1 MKQNLK
7 ERVNGKNGITLIAL
21 VITIIVLLILA
32 GVTIA
37 TLTGDNGILTKAQS
51 AKKAS
56 TDAEIEEKV
65 KLAVIASKINESNTV
80 DTDELTTEMNNQFGN
95 DGWEKTEIDENTWKV
110 TVNGKSYKIDLTT
123 GTIEKVTGIIV
134 SSNPSKVLAGKN
146 VTITATLEEIDKTG
160 DISFTVGGV
169 SATISNVNQTEN
181 GATATVT
188 IAEDATGNIEIEG
201 KLDEE
206 HKSKCTIKV
215 IQDVTKAV
223 VDSNLANVEIE
234 STLNIA
240 SCITNKENIEE
251 FTITNVTGNATKE
264 NDKTIKGTG
273 AAEETAT
280 VTITGETTG
289 KTKDITI
296 AVKKAEVLGVGSYV
310 NYSVDYDNVG
320 TTSNGTYIPKDEYAG
335 KWRILDLGAQN
346 SDGTYGTEEN
356 PVRIVSAGVPLS
368 YCYGTETS
376 KNLTDL
382 TTGFFSTPINTETK
396 TNYNYYKCGFKNESI
411 TLTNINDVKSLFNNN
426 LTAKNGEIPKVQS
439 MSKADLDKVYDPTGA
454 SVTRSY
460 TEVYDEK
467 YDEMLALHNRSMWY
481 ACYWITNGNGYLWC
495 VGQYGSTD
503 YRGSTSSERDRAY
516 GVRPVVTLVPNI
528 SITKGTNGTW
538 NLSLNNK

>member
-7 ERVNGKNGITLIAL
+7 ERVNGKSGITLIAL

-51 AKKAS
+51 AKKVS
-56 TDAEIEEKV
+56 TDAEIEEKI

-80 DTDELTTEMNNQFGN
+80 DTDVLTTELNNQFGD

-123 GTIEKVTGIIV
+123 GAIEKVTGIIV
-134 SSNPSKVLAGKN
+134 SANPSKVLAGKT

-206 HKSKCTIKV
+206 HKLKCTIKV

-240 SCITNKENIEE
+240 SCITNKESIEE

-273 AAEETAT
+273 TSDGTAT

-310 NYSVDYDNVG
+310 NYSVDYDNVA
-320 TTSNGTYIPKDEYAG
+320 TYNGTYIPKDEYAG
-335 KWRILDLGAQN
+335 KWRILDLGAHN
-346 SDGTYGTEEN
+346 SDGTYGTDEN

-368 YCYGTETS
+368 YFHYDNGSTS
-376 KNLTDL
+376 VTNL
-382 TTGFFSTPINTETK
+382 TTGFFSTPINTETE
-396 TNYNYYKCGFKNESI
+396 TIYNYYKCGFKNGS
-411 TLTNINDVKSLFNNN
+411 TVLTNINDVKNLFNNN
-426 LTAKNGEIPKVQS
+426 LTAKNGEIPKVQA
-439 MSKADLDKVYDPTGA
+439 MTKEDLDKVYDSTGA
-454 SVTRSY
+454 TTTAYNTYVT
-460 TEVYDEK
+460 DAK
-467 YDEMLALHNRSMWY
+467 FDNMLAMPSKAQSGYYARYWLASACNSRS
-481 ACYWITNGNGYLWC
+481 LWH
-495 VGQYGSTD
+495 VNLSGFMD
-503 YRGSTSSERDRAY
+503 YDYYSGTC

-528 SITKGTNGTW
+528 SITKGTNGAW
-538 NLSLNNK
+538 NLSSNNNQN

>member
-51 AKKAS
+51 AKKVS
-56 TDAEIEEKV
+56 TDAEIEEKI

-80 DTDELTTEMNNQFGN
+80 DTDVLTKELNNQFVD
-95 DGWEKTEIDENTWKV
+95 DGWEKTEIDANTWKV
-110 TVNGKSYKIDLTT
+110 TVNGQSYKIDLTT

-134 SSNPSKVLAGKN
+134 SSNPSKVLAGKT

-240 SCITNKENIEE
+240 SCITNKESIEE

-273 AAEETAT
+273 TSDGTAT

-310 NYSVDYDNVG
+310 NYSVDYDNVA
-320 TTSNGTYIPKDEYAG
+320 TYNGTYIPKDEYAG
-335 KWRILDLGAQN
+335 KWRILDLGAHN
-346 SDGTYGTEEN
+346 SDGTYGTDEN

-368 YCYGTETS
+368 YYHYNNSSTS
-376 KNLTDL
+376 VTNL

-396 TNYNYYKCGFKNESI
+396 TNYNYYKCGFKNGS
-411 TLTNINDVKSLFNNN
+411 TALTDINDVKNLFNNN
-426 LTAKNGEIPKVQS
+426 LTAKNGETPKVQA
-439 MSKADLDKVYDPTGA
+439 MTKADLDKVYDPTETSTTSGGTYVKDA
-454 SVTRSY
+454 KF
-460 TEVYDEK
+460 DN
-467 YDEMLALHNRSMWY
+467 MLAIPSKDKSEYY
-481 ACYWITNGNGYLWC
+481 AYYWLASDIGNVSLWFVLYNGY
-495 VGQYGSTD
+495 VDSYHD
-503 YRGSTSSERDRAY
+503 YTC

-528 SITKGTNGTW
+528 SITKGTNGAW
-538 NLSLNNK
+538 NLSSNNNQN

>member
-51 AKKAS
+51 AKKVS
-56 TDAEIEEKV
+56 TDAEIEEKI

-80 DTDELTTEMNNQFGN
+80 DTDVLTTELNNQFGD
-95 DGWEKTEIDENTWKV
+95 DGWEKTEIDENTWKI

-123 GTIEKVTGIIV
+123 GAIEKVTGIIV
-134 SSNPSKVLAGKN
+134 SANPSKVLAGKTA
-146 VTITATLEEIDKTG
+146 TITATLEGIDKTG
-160 DISFTVGGV
+160 DISFTVSGAL
-169 SATISNVNQTEN
+169 ATISNVNQTEN
-181 GATATVT
+181 GATAKVT

-201 KLDEE
+201 KMDEG

-215 IQDVTKAV
+215 IQDVTNVA
-223 VDSNLANVEIE
+223 VDSNLAKVETGG
-234 STLNIA
+234 TLDIA
-240 SCITNKENIEE
+240 SCITNEENIEE

-273 AAEETAT
+273 TVDGTAT
-280 VTITGETTG
+280 VTITGEETG

-296 AVKKAEVLGVGSYV
+296 TVKKVEVLGVGAYV
-310 NYSVDYDNVG
+310 NYSVDYENVATTGSG
-320 TTSNGTYIPKDEYAG
+320 TCIPKDEFAG
-335 KWRILDLGAQN
+335 KWRILDLGANN

-368 YCYGTETS
+368 YYHRETS
-376 KNLTDL
+376 STSITNL
-382 TTGFFSTPINTETK
+382 TTGFFSTLINTETK
-396 TNYNYYKCGFKNESI
+396 TSYNYYRCGFKNGS
-411 TLTNINDVKSLFNNN
+411 TVLTNINDVKNVFNNN
-426 LTAKNGEIPKVQS
+426 LTAKNGETPKVQA
-439 MSKADLDKVYDPTGA
+439 MTKEDLDKIYDPTGE
-454 SVTRSY
+454 TTPSY
-460 TEVYDEK
+460 NTYVKDAK
-467 YDEMLALHNRSMWY
+467 FDNMLAIPSKDQSGEYVYYWLASSDNNAYRMWY
-481 ACYWITNGNGYLWC
+481 
-495 VGQYGSTD
+495 V
-503 YRGSTSSERDRAY
+503 RGWDGILGDFMNDVD

>member
-51 AKKAS
+51 AKKVS

-80 DTDELTTEMNNQFGN
+80 DTDVLTTELNNQFGN

-123 GTIEKVTGIIV
+123 GAIEKVTGIIV
-134 SSNPSKVLAGKN
+134 SANPSKVLAGKTA
-146 VTITATLEEIDKTG
+146 TITATLEGINKTG
-160 DISFTVGGV
+160 DISFTVSGA
-169 SATISNVNQTEN
+169 SATISNVSQTEN

-273 AAEETAT
+273 AADGTAT
-280 VTITGETTG
+280 VTITGEESK

-296 AVKKAEVLGVGSYV
+296 TVKKPEVLGVGSYV
-310 NYSVDYDNVG
+310 NYSVDYANVA
-320 TTSNGTYIPKDEYAG
+320 TYDEEYIPKDEYAG

>member
-7 ERVNGKNGITLIAL
+7 ERVNGKSGITLIAL

-51 AKKAS
+51 AKKVS
-56 TDAEIEEKV
+56 TDAEIEEKI

-80 DTDELTTEMNNQFGN
+80 DTDVLTTELNNQFGD

-123 GTIEKVTGIIV
+123 GAIEKVTGIIV
-134 SSNPSKVLAGKN
+134 SANPSKVLAGKT

-240 SCITNKENIEE
+240 SCITNKESIEE

-273 AAEETAT
+273 TSDGTAT

-310 NYSVDYDNVG
+310 NYSVDYDNVA
-320 TTSNGTYIPKDEYAG
+320 TYNGTYIPKDEYAG
-335 KWRILDLGAQN
+335 KWRILDLGAHN
-346 SDGTYGTEEN
+346 SDGTYGTDEN

-368 YCYGTETS
+368 YFHYDNGSTS
-376 KNLTDL
+376 VTNL
-382 TTGFFSTPINTETK
+382 TTGFFSTPINTETE
-396 TNYNYYKCGFKNESI
+396 TIYNYYKCGFKNGS
-411 TLTNINDVKSLFNNN
+411 TVLTNINDVKNLFNNN
-426 LTAKNGEIPKVQS
+426 LTAKMYK
-439 MSKADLDKVYDPTGA
+439 
-454 SVTRSY
+454 
-460 TEVYDEK
+460 
-467 YDEMLALHNRSMWY
+467 
-481 ACYWITNGNGYLWC
+481 
-495 VGQYGSTD
+495 
-503 YRGSTSSERDRAY
+503 ER
-516 GVRPVVTLVPNI
+516 
-528 SITKGTNGTW
+528 
-538 NLSLNNK
+538 NK

>member
-7 ERVNGKNGITLIAL
+7 ERVNGKSGITLIAL

-51 AKKAS
+51 AKKVS
-56 TDAEIEEKV
+56 TDAEIEEKI

-80 DTDELTTEMNNQFGN
+80 DTDVLTKELNNQFVD
-95 DGWEKTEIDENTWKV
+95 DGWEKTEIDANTWKV
-110 TVNGKSYKIDLTT
+110 TVNGQSYKIDLTT

-134 SSNPSKVLAGKN
+134 SSNPSKVLAGKT

-240 SCITNKENIEE
+240 SCITNKESIEE
-251 FTITNVTGNATKE
+251 FTITNVTGNATK
-264 NDKTIKGTG
+264 
-273 AAEETAT
+273 
-280 VTITGETTG
+280 
-289 KTKDITI
+289 
-296 AVKKAEVLGVGSYV
+296 
-310 NYSVDYDNVG
+310 
-320 TTSNGTYIPKDEYAG
+320 
-335 KWRILDLGAQN
+335 
-346 SDGTYGTEEN
+346 
-356 PVRIVSAGVPLS
+356 
-368 YCYGTETS
+368 
-376 KNLTDL
+376 
-382 TTGFFSTPINTETK
+382 
-396 TNYNYYKCGFKNESI
+396 
-411 TLTNINDVKSLFNNN
+411 
-426 LTAKNGEIPKVQS
+426 
-439 MSKADLDKVYDPTGA
+439 
-454 SVTRSY
+454 
-460 TEVYDEK
+460 
-467 YDEMLALHNRSMWY
+467 
-481 ACYWITNGNGYLWC
+481 
-495 VGQYGSTD
+495 
-503 YRGSTSSERDRAY
+503 
-516 GVRPVVTLVPNI
+516 
-528 SITKGTNGTW
+528 
-538 NLSLNNK
+538 

>member
-7 ERVNGKNGITLIAL
+7 ERVNGKSGITLIAL

-215 IQDVTKAV
+215 IQDVTKVA
-223 VDSNLANVEIE
+223 VDSNLAKVETGG
-234 STLNIA
+234 TLDIA
-240 SCITNKENIEE
+240 SCITNKESIEE

-273 AAEETAT
+273 TSDGTAT
-280 VTITGETTG
+280 VTITGEESK
-289 KTKDITI
+289 KTKNITI
-296 AVKKAEVLGVGSYV
+296 TVKKTEGLEVGAYV
-310 NYSVDYDNVG
+310 NYSVNYDNVEISSTG
-320 TTSNGTYIPKDEYAG
+320 EHIPKDEFAG
-335 KWRILDLGAQN
+335 KWRILDLGDQN

-368 YCYGTETS
+368 YYHNNNSSTS
-376 KNLTDL
+376 VTNL

-396 TNYNYYKCGFKNESI
+396 TNYNYYKCGFKNGST
-411 TLTNINDVKSLFNNN
+411 TLTNINDVKNLFNNT
-426 LTAKNGEIPKVQS
+426 LTAKNGEKPKVQV
-439 MSKADLDKVYDPTGA
+439 MTKEDLDKVYDPTGV
-454 SVTRSY
+454 STPGYNTYVI
-460 TEVYDEK
+460 EFDN
-467 YDEMLALHNRSMWY
+467 MLAIPSKNKSGYYVQCWLASINKAGYMWSVGDDGRMV
-481 ACYWITNGNGYLWC
+481 GND
-495 VGQYGSTD
+495 GSW
-503 YRGSTSSERDRAY
+503 SAY

-538 NLSLNNK
+538 NLSSNNN

>member
-51 AKKAS
+51 AKKVS

-80 DTDELTTEMNNQFGN
+80 DTDELTTELNNQFGN

-123 GTIEKVTGIIV
+123 GAIEKVTGIIV
-134 SSNPSKVLAGKN
+134 SANPSKVLAGKTA
-146 VTITATLEEIDKTG
+146 TITATLEEIDKTG
-160 DISFTVGGV
+160 DISFTVSGA
-169 SATISNVNQTEN
+169 SATISNVSQTEN

-188 IAEDATGNIEIEG
+188 IAEDATENIEIEG

-206 HKSKCTIKV
+206 HKAKCTIKV
-215 IQDVTKAV
+215 IQDVTKVA
-223 VDSNLANVEIE
+223 VDSNLSKVETGG
-234 STLNIA
+234 TLDIA
-240 SCITNKENIEE
+240 SCITNKESIEE

-264 NDKTIKGTG
+264 NDKIIKGTG
-273 AAEETAT
+273 TADGTAT

-310 NYSVDYDNVG
+310 NYSVDYDNVD
-320 TTSNGTYIPKDEYAG
+320 TSDIPKDEFAG
-335 KWRILDLGAQN
+335 KWRMLDLGAKN

-368 YCYGTETS
+368 YYYCIGSTS
-376 KNLTDL
+376 VTNLTI
-382 TTGFFSTPINTETK
+382 GFFSTPINTETETK
-396 TNYNYYKCGFKNESI
+396 YNYYKCGFKNGS
-411 TLTNINDVKSLFNNN
+411 TALTNINDVKNLFNNN
-426 LTAKNGEIPKVQS
+426 LTAKNGETPKVQA
-439 MSKADLDKVYDPTGA
+439 MTKADLDKVYDPTGA
-454 SVTRSY
+454 TK
-460 TEVYDEK
+460 TEANTYVKDAK
-467 YDEMLALHNRSMWY
+467 FDNMLAIPSKDKSGYYVYYTLASYYRDGWL
-481 ACYWITNGNGYLWC
+481 WFVEENGRLGA
-495 VGQYGSTD
+495 GGGTM
-503 YRGSTSSERDRAY
+503 

>member
-51 AKKAS
+51 AKKVS

-80 DTDELTTEMNNQFGN
+80 DTGVLTTELNNQFGN

-123 GTIEKVTGIIV
+123 GAIEKVTGIIV
-134 SSNPSKVLAGKN
+134 SANPSKVLAGKTA
-146 VTITATLEEIDKTG
+146 TITATLEGINKTG
-160 DISFTVGGV
+160 DISFTVSGA
-169 SATISNVNQTEN
+169 SATISNVSQTEN

-215 IQDVTKAV
+215 IQDVTKVA
-223 VDSNLANVEIE
+223 VDSNLAKVETGG
-234 STLNIA
+234 TLDIA
-240 SCITNKENIEE
+240 SCITNKESIEE

-273 AAEETAT
+273 TSDGTAT

-310 NYSVDYDNVG
+310 NYSVDYDNVA
-320 TTSNGTYIPKDEYAG
+320 SYNETYIPKDEFAG
-335 KWRILDLGAQN
+335 KWRILDLGAHN
-346 SDGTYGTEEN
+346 SDGTYGTEEK

-368 YCYGTETS
+368 YYHYNNSSTS
-376 KNLTDL
+376 VTNL

-396 TNYNYYKCGFKNESI
+396 TNYNYYKCGFKNGS
-411 TLTNINDVKSLFNNN
+411 TALTNINDVKNLFNNN
-426 LTAKNGEIPKVQS
+426 LTAKNGETPKVQA
-439 MSKADLDKVYDPTGA
+439 MTKADLDKVYDPTETSTTSSGTYVKDA
-454 SVTRSY
+454 KF
-460 TEVYDEK
+460 DN
-467 YDEMLALHNRSMWY
+467 MLAIPSKDQSGYYAIYWLASAYSSNNLWY
-481 ACYWITNGNGYLWC
+481 VNNGGY
-495 VGQYGSTD
+495 VNYNYSN
-503 YRGSTSSERDRAY
+503 AY
-516 GVRPVVTLVPNI
+516 GVRPVVSLVSNI
-528 SITKGTNGTW
+528 SITKGTNGAW
-538 NLSLNNK
+538 NLSSNNNQN

>member
-1 MKQNLK
+1 MKQNFK
-7 ERVNGKNGITLIAL
+7 ERVKSKKGITLIAL

-51 AKKAS
+51 AKTQNDKATVKEKVDLAIAAS
-56 TDAEIEEKV
+56 LDETGKINLEQLKANLNNVDGIKPIEEDLTDSSFPLEV
-65 KLAVIASKINESNTV
+65 TV
-80 DTDELTTEMNNQFGN
+80 D
-95 DGWEKTEIDENTWKV
+95 
-110 TVNGKSYKIDLTT
+110 
-123 GTIEKVTGIIV
+123 GTK
-134 SSNPSKVLAGKN
+134 
-146 VTITATLEEIDKTG
+146 VTITKDSNGKYSTIVGDDNNSTGGGVNKLDVTRAIVDNNLATVETG
-160 DISFTVGGV
+160 ETLDIS
-169 SATISNVNQTEN
+169 
-181 GATATVT
+181 
-188 IAEDATGNIEIEG
+188 
-201 KLDEE
+201 
-206 HKSKCTIKV
+206 
-215 IQDVTKAV
+215 
-223 VDSNLANVEIE
+223 
-234 STLNIA
+234 

-368 YCYGTETS
+368 YYHNNNSSTS
-376 KNLTDL
+376 VTNL

-396 TNYNYYKCGFKNESI
+396 TNYNYYKCGFKNGS
-411 TLTNINDVKSLFNNN
+411 TALTNINDVKNLFNNN
-426 LTAKNGEIPKVQS
+426 LTAKNGETPKVQA
-439 MSKADLDKVYDPTGA
+439 MTKADLDKVYDPTETSTT
-454 SVTRSY
+454 SVGTD
-460 TEVYDEK
+460 VKDAK
-467 YDEMLALHNRSMWY
+467 FDNMLAIPSKDQSSYY
-481 ACYWITNGNGYLWC
+481 AYYWLASANDSYFLWNVDDNGRVNY
-495 VGQYGSTD
+495 YDSST
-503 YRGSTSSERDRAY
+503 Y
-516 GVRPVVTLVPNI
+516 GVRPVVSLVSNI
-528 SITKGTNGTW
+528 SITKGTNGAW
-538 NLSLNNK
+538 NLSSNNNQN

>member
-51 AKKAS
+51 AKKVS

-80 DTDELTTEMNNQFGN
+80 DTDELTTELNNQFGN
-95 DGWEKTEIDENTWKV
+95 DGWEKAEIDENTWKV

-123 GTIEKVTGIIV
+123 GAIEKVTGIIV
-134 SSNPSKVLAGKN
+134 SANPSKVLAGKTA
-146 VTITATLEEIDKTG
+146 TITATLGGIDKTG
-160 DISFTVGGV
+160 DISFTVSGA
-169 SATISNVNQTEN
+169 SATISNVKQTEN

-188 IAEDATGNIEIEG
+188 IAGDATGNIEIEG
-201 KLDEE
+201 KMDEE

-215 IQDVTKAV
+215 IQDVTNAA
-223 VDSNLANVEIE
+223 VDSNLAKVETGG
-234 STLNIA
+234 TLDIA
-240 SCITNKENIEE
+240 SCITNKESIEE

-273 AAEETAT
+273 TADGTAT
-280 VTITGETTG
+280 VTITGEKTG

-296 AVKKAEVLGVGSYV
+296 TVKKTEVLGIGSYV
-310 NYSVDYDNVG
+310 NYSVDYNNVA
-320 TTSNGTYIPKDEYAG
+320 TSDEETYIPKDEFAG
-335 KWRILDLGAQN
+335 KWRILDLGANN

-368 YCYGTETS
+368 YYHRETS
-376 KNLTDL
+376 STSITNL
-382 TTGFFSTPINTETK
+382 TTGFFSTLINTETK
-396 TNYNYYKCGFKNESI
+396 TSYNYYRCGFKNGS
-411 TLTNINDVKSLFNNN
+411 TVLTNINDVKNVFNNN
-426 LTAKNGEIPKVQS
+426 LTAKNGETPKVQA
-439 MSKADLDKVYDPTGA
+439 MTKEDLDKIYDPTGE
-454 SVTRSY
+454 TTPSY
-460 TEVYDEK
+460 NTYVKDAK
-467 YDEMLALHNRSMWY
+467 FDNMLAIPSKDQSGEYVYYWLASSDNNAYRMWY
-481 ACYWITNGNGYLWC
+481 
-495 VGQYGSTD
+495 V
-503 YRGSTSSERDRAY
+503 RGWDGILGDFMNDVD